1 MSILWLWDRMLKDSM
16 PKFLSLL
23 LILIM
28 VLLQRL
34 KTPENLFG
42 YYFLPILGMV
52 SAKKKTV
59 FGVEKS
65 QEKLMIGS
73 GKSQEKSGI
82 WHLKIARAPCIG

>member
-1 MSILWLWDRMLKDSM
+1 
-16 PKFLSLL
+16 
-23 LILIM
+23 M

-52 SAKKKTV
+52 SAKKQFLVWKKL
-59 FGVEKS
+59 KS

-73 GKSQEKSGI
+73 GKVRNLASEN
-82 WHLKIARAPCIG
+82 RADTLRKY